1 MDGIGGAPVT
11 AYIARRIALL
21 VPTFFGI
28 TLITFLII
36 QFAPGSP
43 VSLKLMGPGG
53 AGLKAENIS
62 QEVIEQTK
70 KLYGLD
76 KPMHEQYIQ
85 WLGRLIRLDF
95 GLSFKDHR
103 PVIDKLVEA
112 VPITLALNIL
122 SIILIYL
129 IAFPLG
135 IYSAVHPRSLWDR
148 TVTLLLFIL
157 YSLPNFWV
165 AMILIRY
172 MAGGEFLDFFPI
184 SGIISDG
191 AEQLSLLG
199 YLGNIVWHL
208 VLPVA
213 VLTYGGLAFLSRFS
227 RAQMLEVIRQDYI
240 RTARAKGLSERVV
253 IFKHALRNALI
264 PLLTL
269 MSTLLPALIG
279 GSVIVEQIFSIPGM
293 GKLGFE
299 AVLSRDYS
307 TVMAIASISA
317 FLTLFSILI
326 TDLLYVVVDPRIT
339 FGKGTQ

>member
-1 MDGIGGAPVT
+1 MT
-11 AYIARRIALL
+11 AYIFRRIALL
-21 VPTFFGI
+21 VPTFIGI
-28 TLITFLII
+28 TLITFMII
-36 QFAPGSP
+36 QLAPGSP

-53 AGLKAENIS
+53 AGLKAENVS
-62 QEVIEQTK
+62 KEVIEQTK

-76 KPMHEQYIQ
+76 KPMHVQYLQ
-85 WLGRLIRLDF
+85 WVGRLVKLDF
-95 GLSFKDHR
+95 GTSFKDHR
-103 PVIDKLVEA
+103 PVLEKLKEA
-112 VPITLALNIL
+112 VPITLLLNVL
-122 SIILIYL
+122 SILLIYL

-135 IYSAVHPRSLWDR
+135 IYSAIRPRSWFDKAM
-148 TVTLLLFIL
+148 TLGLFVL

-172 MAGGEFLDFFPI
+172 LSGGEFLDIFPI

-191 AEQLSLLG
+191 AETLSWWG
-199 YLGNIVWHL
+199 YLGNFAWHL
-208 VLPVA
+208 FLPVT

-253 IFKHALRNALI
+253 ILKHALRNALI

-279 GSVIVEQIFSIPGM
+279 GSVIVEQIFGIPGM

-299 AVLSRDYS
+299 AVLSRDYP

-317 FLTLFSILI
+317 FLTLISILI
-326 TDLLYVVVDPRIT
+326 TDLLYVVVDPRIS